1 VRGALLVLVDL
12 LLGTACN
19 DPGPRLDG
27 PDSAC
32 ARTAE
37 RFTGFEMGSASTN
50 RVPTVHRYVTAC
62 NAAKL
67 TPAEHNCIANA
78 HDTWTAIACVPR
90 MFPDRG
96 PAALGDCKQVIG
108 RTRAAVAGKM
118 QGAGSAGTA
127 MIDKMMT
134 IMETSCVEDGWPES
148 VRSCVLQTQAGDM
161 DALQKCNQTLPPDML
176 EKLQKRI
183 AAEIPH

>member
-1 VRGALLVLVDL
+1 VRGALLVLLVV
-12 LLGTACN
+12 GCN
-19 DPGPRLDG
+19 DPGPKQNGLAN
-27 PDSAC
+27 AC

-37 RFTGFEMGSASTN
+37 RLTQFEMGSASTN
-50 RVPTVHRYVTAC
+50 RVPTVRRYTTAC
-62 NAAKL
+62 EAAKL
-67 TPAEHNCIANA
+67 TPNEHNCVANS

-108 RTRAAVAGKM
+108 RTRAAVAGQM
-118 QGAGSAGTA
+118 HGAGSAGNA

-134 IMETSCVEDGWPES
+134 IMETSCVEDGWPDS